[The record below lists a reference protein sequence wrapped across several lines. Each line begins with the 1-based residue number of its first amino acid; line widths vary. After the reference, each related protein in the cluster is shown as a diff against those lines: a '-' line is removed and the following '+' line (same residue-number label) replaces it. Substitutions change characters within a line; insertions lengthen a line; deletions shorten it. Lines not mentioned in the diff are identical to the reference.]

1 MVFTELRT
9 KHTVSMVEFI
19 NHLPGGKMKNIISW
33 TSLFVVV
40 FFLTLPLNAKVIS
53 ASPAQISES
62 VIVDNLLLGVNSGNE
77 GLKLSALFY
86 LGNYDSEKSL
96 IELLRTLKDDPRDE
110 ARITAALSLY
120 KLGDAR
126 GIFAIERA
134 AIFDESPRVR
144 KLCEKFYQQASLP
157 QAEL

>member
-1 MVFTELRT
+1 MVFAEPRT
-9 KHTVSMVEFI
+9 KLSVSMYEFT

-33 TSLFVVV
+33 TSFFVVV
-40 FFLTLPLNAKVIS
+40 IFLTLPLKAKVNS

-62 VIVDNLLLGVNSGNE
+62 AIVDNLLLGVNSGNE

-110 ARITAALSLY
+110 ARITAALSLF
-120 KLGDAR
+120 KLGDVR

-144 KLCEKFYQQASLP
+144 KLCEKFYTQFSATHF
-157 QAEL
+157 